1 LTSHITTQVSGAIK
15 RRILFAQSMYALGA
29 LLCIF
34 STYLSIAFIVLMQ
47 LHYAIV
53 PRFRGLPW
61 ESPNKKEPE
70 RQAPAAGE

>member
-1 LTSHITTQVSGAIK
+1 
-15 RRILFAQSMYALGA
+15 MYALGA

-53 PRFRGLPW
+53 PRFRSLPW
-61 ESPNKKEPE
+61 ESPDKKRPE

>member
-1 LTSHITTQVSGAIK
+1 VQ
-15 RRILFAQSMYALGA
+15 

-53 PRFRGLPW
+53 PVRSLPW
-61 ESPNKKEPE
+61 ESPDKKRPE